1 MSTENSI
8 KTERL
13 KISGMTWV
21 NCALN
26 LERSVK
32 QAGIDQVHVNFANH
46 ELLFERPQD
55 ISDDKIQQAVKDA
68 GFSIAT
74 ENKSLYVL
82 DQILF
87 AFSLIVAFYF
97 IIIMFLPIN
106 VPVWIDASL
115 ASLAMGI

>member
-13 KISGMTWV
+13 KISGMTCV

-74 ENKSLYVL
+74 ENKSL
-82 DQILF
+82 
-87 AFSLIVAFYF
+87 
-97 IIIMFLPIN
+97 
-106 VPVWIDASL
+106 
-115 ASLAMGI
+115 